1 MTENLIGDAAA
12 CARTLARIQ
21 GVTLDETDAAL
32 CGRLLAAVPGILAAA
47 HPGGSLFDAPL
58 SAHAALAAG
67 TNAAGTMGGERA

>member
-21 GVTLDETDAAL
+21 EVTLDDADAAL

-47 HPGGSLFDAPL
+47 HPGGSLFDVPL
-58 SAHAALAAG
+58 GAHAALAAG
-67 TNAAGTMGGERA
+67 TGAAGTSAGERA

>member
-21 GVTLDETDAAL
+21 GVTLDDADAAL

-47 HPGGSLFDAPL
+47 HPGGSLFDVPL
-58 SAHAALAAG
+58 GAHAALIA
-67 TNAAGTMGGERA
+67 GERA